1 MDAAAT
7 ELADRVRALLMA
19 EPGLEEKR
27 MFGTRAFL
35 LNGRILVGTRK
46 EGVLLVRVTDE
57 RGTALLTEPGV
68 EIAVMGAKAMG
79 PSWLDVAPTA
89 IADDEALMSWI
100 DVARESAASV
110 SPEGSA

>member
-1 MDAAAT
+1 MDDAAT
-7 ELADRVRALLMA
+7 ELADRVRALLMS

-46 EGVLLVRVTDE
+46 EGVLLVRVTE
-57 RGTALLTEPGV
+57 EKGTALLTETGV
-68 EIAVMGAKAMG
+68 SIAVMGAKSMG

-89 IADDEALMSWI
+89 IEDDESLMFWV
-100 DVARESAASV
+100 DAARESATD
-110 SPEGSA
+110 

>member
-1 MDAAAT
+1 
-7 ELADRVRALLMA
+7 
-19 EPGLEEKR
+19 

-68 EIAVMGAKAMG
+68 EIAVMGG
-79 PSWLDVAPTA
+79 E
-89 IADDEALMSWI
+89 DDGTEL
-100 DVARESAASV
+100 ARRGAH
-110 SPEGSA
+110 GDRRR

>member
-1 MDAAAT
+1 MSPMDAAAT
-7 ELADRVRALLMA
+7 ELADRVRAFPTA

-79 PSWLDVAPTA
+79 PSLARRGTHGDRRRRSADVVDRRRPG
-89 IADDEALMSWI
+89 E
-100 DVARESAASV
+100 RRQRQ
-110 SPEGSA
+110 P

>member
-35 LNGRILVGTRK
+35 LHGRILVGARK
-46 EGVLLVRVTDE
+46 NGVLLVRVTDE
-57 RGTALLTEPGV
+57 KGAALLAEPGASV
-68 EIAVMGAKAMG
+68 AVMGAKTMG

-89 IADDEALMSWI
+89 IGDDESLMFWI
-100 DVARESAASV
+100 GAARESAAETS
-110 SPEGSA
+110 S

>member
-7 ELADRVRALLMA
+7 ELADRVRALLMS

-35 LNGRILVGTRK
+35 LHGRILVGTRN
-46 EGVLLVRVTDE
+46 EGVLLVRVTEE
-57 RGTALLTEPGV
+57 RGAALLTDPGV
-68 EIAVMGAKAMG
+68 SVAVMGAKTMG

-89 IADDEALMSWI
+89 IDDDDALMSWI
-100 DVARESAASV
+100 DAARESAGA
-110 SPEGSA
+110 